1 MNIKEYFYLINFAQQ
16 EKALCQLE
24 MKYIFNYKP
33 EEKYILSD
41 IDTNPTRSPFI
52 KEKISILFSGKSI
65 DDLVEKVL
73 ENKIAYEDF
82 KVIYLKSGNGDVDYK
97 ERLKSVSAIGYVVK
111 GEPSIHN
118 PKVIIGISKIQD
130 RWILG
135 IYDKNDFQWHI
146 HDKKPYSYSNA
157 LSLKVAKT
165 LVNIA
170 VANNYHTKLVDP
182 CCGIGTVVIEALDLG
197 IKVKGYELNE
207 LIAEN
212 AQRNLEFF
220 GFENVIEQKDMHT
233 IEEKFDV
240 AIIDM
245 PYGIFTPTT
254 VEQQN
259 RLIKSVAL
267 FCKKL
272 ILVTI
277 TGMDEVLKLEGF
289 NIVDKCS
296 VNKNNFKR
304 YITVCEKF

>member
-1 MNIKEYFYLINFAQQ
+1 MKIDGYLVYMIK
-16 EKALCQLE
+16 
-24 MKYIFNYKP
+24 M
-33 EEKYILSD
+33 
-41 IDTNPTRSPFI
+41 T
-52 KEKISILFSGKSI
+52 
-65 DDLVEKVL
+65 
-73 ENKIAYEDF
+73 F
-82 KVIYLKSGNGDVDYK
+82 K
-97 ERLKSVSAIGYVVK
+97 
-111 GEPSIHN
+111 
-118 PKVIIGISKIQD
+118 
-130 RWILG
+130 
-135 IYDKNDFQWHI
+135 WHI
-146 HDKKPYSYSNA
+146 HDRKPYSYSNA

-170 VANNYHTKLVDP
+170 VANNYNTKLVDP

-197 IKVKGYELNE
+197 INVKGYEINE

-220 GFENVIEQKDMHT
+220 GFDNVIEQKDMHT
-233 IEEKFDV
+233 IKEKFDV

-254 VEQQN
+254 VEKQN
-259 RLIKSVAL
+259 ELIKSVAK

-277 TGMDEVLKLEGF
+277 TDMDEIIKEEKF

-304 YITVCEKF
+304 YITVCEKI

>member
-1 MNIKEYFYLINFAQQ
+1 MNIKEYFYLINFAEQ
-16 EKALCQLE
+16 EKELCQLE
-24 MKYIFNYKP
+24 MKYIFNYRP

-277 TGMDEVLKLEGF
+277 TDMDLVLKSEGF